1 MLGICIEGNTQIVFV
16 DTPGIFQPQR
26 RLERAM
32 VAAAWIGVRNADH
45 VALMVD
51 AERGI
56 NSNIDKIILKLKKE
70 NIKTDLIINKID
82 IVNKSIL
89 LRLAK
94 TLNDSKIF
102 DKTFMISAKN
112 GDGCQSFL
120 THFSQKLPKGP
131 WVFPK
136 EQISDMTDRLFAA
149 EITREKIFQQL
160 YDELPYAT
168 TVETENWEILDD
180 STIRIKQVVYV
191 QRDSQKAIMLG
202 KKGNRIKSIGIK
214 ARLELQDIFGCPV
227 QLMLFVKV
235 RENWTDDPNRYKDW
249 CLDFNA

>member
-1 MLGICIEGNTQIVFV
+1 MQT
-16 DTPGIFQPQR
+16 
-26 RLERAM
+26 
-32 VAAAWIGVRNADH
+32 
-45 VALMVD
+45 
-51 AERGI
+51 
-56 NSNIDKIILKLKKE
+56 
-70 NIKTDLIINKID
+70 
-82 IVNKSIL
+82 
-89 LRLAK
+89 
-94 TLNDSKIF
+94 
-102 DKTFMISAKN
+102 
-112 GDGCQSFL
+112 
-120 THFSQKLPKGP
+120 
-131 WVFPK
+131 
-136 EQISDMTDRLFAA
+136 
-149 EITREKIFQQL
+149 ITEKIFQQL

-249 CLDFNA
+249 CLDFNAQKPS